1 MTNLL
6 LKFPDDDA
14 NGQKQ
19 EKAGEENREE
29 HEQVDMRL
37 VLWKAGKGR
46 LTNGD
51 EKPVTMP

>member
-37 VLWKAGKGR
+37 VL
-46 LTNGD
+46 
-51 EKPVTMP
+51 